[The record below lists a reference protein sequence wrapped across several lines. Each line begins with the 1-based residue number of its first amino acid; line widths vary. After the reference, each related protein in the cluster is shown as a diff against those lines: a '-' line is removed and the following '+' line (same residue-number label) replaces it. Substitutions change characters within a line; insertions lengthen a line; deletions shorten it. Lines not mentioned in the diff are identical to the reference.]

1 MGDGSYHELSGAA
14 AVGMRPLLIRDPQE
28 EAEML
33 RPELDD
39 WDGASIDDLRRI
51 PDLLDG

>member
-14 AVGMRPLLIRDPQE
+14 AAGMHPVLIRDLQE

-33 RPELDD
+33 RPDVDE
-39 WDGASIDDLRRI
+39 WDGASIDDLRLI
-51 PDLLDG
+51 PGLLDG